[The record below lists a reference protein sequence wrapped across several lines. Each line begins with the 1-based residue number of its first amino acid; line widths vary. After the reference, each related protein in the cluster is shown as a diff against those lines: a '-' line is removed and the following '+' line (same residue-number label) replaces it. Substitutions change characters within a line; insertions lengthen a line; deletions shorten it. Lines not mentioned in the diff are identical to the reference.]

1 MAGNPLIADEMER
14 NVDQVA
20 RFLAENGFT
29 AQDGKLNRAEYRRQ
43 KHQKETVY
51 HLTKSQIDA
60 IKRQAVDDV
69 TNRYKDLDQQIRNEY
84 ERQLNEKFAD
94 YERQLED
101 RRIKDINFILP
112 VALMAAHDVFNWK
125 VYKGDRY
132 QRLLA
137 RMAEILNDGDMNL
150 VQIRRWVFKNL
161 GIEMKEVFR
170 DDGDEAKG
178 RS

>member
-1 MAGNPLIADEMER
+1 MKNALIADPLQRDIE
-14 NVDQVA
+14 DVA
-20 RFLAENGFT
+20 GFLAENGFT
-29 AQDGKLNRAEYRRQ
+29 AQDGKLSRAEYRRQ

-60 IKRQAVDDV
+60 IKRQAVEDV
-69 TNRYKDLDQQIRNEY
+69 TNRYKDLDQAIRNEY
-84 ERQLNEKFAD
+84 ERQLNEKFND

-112 VALMAAHDVFNWK
+112 VALMVCHDVFGRK

-137 RMAEILNDGDMNL
+137 RMAEIFNDGEMDL
-150 VQIRRWVFKNL
+150 VHIRRWVKKTL
-161 GIEMKEVFR
+161 GIELKEVF
-170 DDGDEAKG
+170 GDEE
-178 RS
+178 